1 MTVEKCL
8 DCGCDEGTL
17 LKEFQEQ
24 PNKSWSWYELAEMTQ
39 VCVSCGSE
47 NIERKKQKNKRQAG
61 SHKLTDHGPFIKF
74 QASRTEALGKYKT
87 IVWRRY
93 MIGDL
98 VW

>member
-39 VCVSCGSE
+39 VCVSCGAE
-47 NIERKKQKNKRQAG
+47 NIERKKSKNKRQARAASVKPQAG
-61 SHKLTDHGPFIKF
+61 GRASSLGPQAAKF
-74 QASRTEALGKYKT
+74 YL
-87 IVWRRY
+87 
-93 MIGDL
+93 
-98 VW
+98 

>member
-24 PNKSWSWYELAEMTQ
+24 PDKSWAWYELAEMTP

-47 NIERKKQKNKRQAG
+47 NIEKDK
-61 SHKLTDHGPFIKF
+61 
-74 QASRTEALGKYKT
+74 
-87 IVWRRY
+87 
-93 MIGDL
+93 
-98 VW
+98 